1 LRPDASEFGAAAAV
15 LAAAPEAAGAALR
28 WHCVPPAVAPPP
40 VEGAPVSRAQPDT
53 TRALDSTAAASAKPR
68 LFRTPDAFRSGRPA
82 TRSGDLG
89 TVAEPGDNYLIG
101 TAPVTESSAPDHA
114 VRARGAAVQT
124 ATVGAARVSTAPA
137 AAFLALLLAVLP
149 LLVSPPSAAAATCPG
164 ADVPPP
170 PAAVEELAPG
180 AVTPPPLP
188 WPVPPVGGAALGG
201 CGDVLPPGAPP
212 LPPELTAAGFVLA
225 DLDSGA
231 VLAARAPHAR
241 QRPASTLKVLTAL
254 VAVDTLDPDATVA
267 GAPEDLSID
276 GSRAGIG
283 PGGTYTVRQLLAGL
297 LLNSGNDT
305 AQALARAMGGNA
317 ATVAAMTQTARRL
330 GAFDTRPATPS
341 GLDGPGMA
349 ASAYDLA
356 LLFRDAM
363 RKPLFAET
371 VALRDIPFPG
381 YGDRPGFVLSNV
393 NPLMFH
399 YPGTLG
405 SKTGFTDAAR
415 HTIVG
420 AAERD
425 GRRLVVSV
433 VRTENRP
440 VVNWRQ
446 AATLLD
452 WGFAL
457 PAGTAP
463 VGTLVDAAPPP
474 PTVSAGVPGPS
485 GKFTDPTTTALPW
498 PALAA
503 GGAAVTAAALLA
515 VAARRRRGR
524 RQRRVL

>member
-1 LRPDASEFGAAAAV
+1 MHSRH
-15 LAAAPEAAGAALR
+15 LAGQTPVVAG
-28 WHCVPPAVAPPP
+28 
-40 VEGAPVSRAQPDT
+40 T
-53 TRALDSTAAASAKPR
+53 
-68 LFRTPDAFRSGRPA
+68 
-82 TRSGDLG
+82 
-89 TVAEPGDNYLIG
+89 
-101 TAPVTESSAPDHA
+101 
-114 VRARGAAVQT
+114 
-124 ATVGAARVSTAPA
+124 RVSTALA
-137 AAFLALLLAVLP
+137 TAFLAVLP
-149 LLVSPPSAAAATCPG
+149 LLVGPPSAAAAAACPG
-164 ADVPPP
+164 TEVPPP
-170 PAAVEELAPG
+170 PAAVEEAAPG

-201 CGDVLPPGAPP
+201 CGDVLAPGAPP
-212 LPPELTAAGFVLA
+212 LPPDVTAAGFVLA

-254 VAVDTLDPDATVA
+254 VAIDTLDPGATVA
-267 GAPEDLSID
+267 GTPEDLSID

-305 AQALARAMGGNA
+305 AQALARAMGGD
-317 ATVAAMTQTARRL
+317 AAMTAAMTATARRL

-349 ASAYDLA
+349 ASAYDIA
-356 LLFRDAM
+356 LLFRDAL
-363 RKPLFAET
+363 KEPLFAET
-371 VALRDIPFPG
+371 IALRNVPFPG
-381 YGDRPGFVLSNV
+381 YADRPGFVLSNV
-393 NPLMFH
+393 NPLMFR

-420 AAERD
+420 AAERG

-433 VRTENRP
+433 VRAENTP

-446 AATLLD
+446 AAALLD

-457 PAGTAP
+457 PAGTAS

-474 PTVSAGVPGPS
+474 PTASAGVAGPS
-485 GKFTDPTTTALPW
+485 GIFTDEATTGPRWALV
-498 PALAA
+498 A
-503 GGAAVTAAALLA
+503 GGGA
-515 VAARRRRGR
+515 VAIGGAFLVLTVLFRRRRGR
-524 RQRRVL
+524 VSGGGRRRAGRAGR

>member
-1 LRPDASEFGAAAAV
+1 VAAKEVAAAV
-15 LAAAPEAAGAALR
+15 SRRPAAVFLAA
-28 WHCVPPAVAPPP
+28 
-40 VEGAPVSRAQPDT
+40 
-53 TRALDSTAAASAKPR
+53 
-68 LFRTPDAFRSGRPA
+68 
-82 TRSGDLG
+82 
-89 TVAEPGDNYLIG
+89 
-101 TAPVTESSAPDHA
+101 
-114 VRARGAAVQT
+114 
-124 ATVGAARVSTAPA
+124 
-137 AAFLALLLAVLP
+137 LLAVLP
-149 LLVSPPSAAAATCPG
+149 LLVGAPPAAAAAGAACPG

-170 PAAVEELAPG
+170 PAAVEETG
-180 AVTPPPLP
+180 AVAPPPLP
-188 WPVPPVGGAALGG
+188 WPVPPVGGAAMGG
-201 CGDVLPPGAPP
+201 CGDVTPPGAPP
-212 LPPELTAAGFVLA
+212 LPPEVTAAGFVLA

-254 VAVDTLDPDATVA
+254 VAVDRLDPDATVA
-267 GAPEDLSID
+267 GEPEDLSID

-305 AQALARAMGGNA
+305 AQALARAMGGDA
-317 ATVAAMTQTARRL
+317 ATTAAMTQTARRL
-330 GAFDTRPATPS
+330 GALDTRPATPS
-341 GLDGPGMA
+341 GLDGPGMS

-356 LLFRDAM
+356 LLFRDAL
-363 RKPLFAET
+363 RKPLFAQT
-371 VALRDIPFPG
+371 IALHDIAFPG

-393 NPLMFH
+393 NPLLFH

-420 AAERD
+420 AAEHG

-433 VRTENRP
+433 VRAENRP

-446 AATLLD
+446 AAALLD

-457 PAGTAP
+457 PAGTAS

-474 PTVSAGVPGPS
+474 PTVSAGVTGPS
-485 GKFTDPTTTALPW
+485 GTFTDPTAAALPW

-503 GGAAVTAAALLA
+503 GGAVVAAGALLA
-515 VAARRRRGR
+515 VAAVRRRGR
-524 RQRRVL
+524 ARDSRRHRVSGGGPRRADRAAR

>member
-1 LRPDASEFGAAAAV
+1 VHGGRT
-15 LAAAPEAAGAALR
+15 AG
-28 WHCVPPAVAPPP
+28 
-40 VEGAPVSRAQPDT
+40 Q
-53 TRALDSTAAASAKPR
+53 TAA
-68 LFRTPDAFRSGRPA
+68 
-82 TRSGDLG
+82 
-89 TVAEPGDNYLIG
+89 
-101 TAPVTESSAPDHA
+101 
-114 VRARGAAVQT
+114 
-124 ATVGAARVSTAPA
+124 VGAARVSRAPA
-137 AAFLALLLAVLP
+137 AAVLAVLLAVLP
-149 LLVSPPSAAAATCPG
+149 LLVGAPAAGAAPGCAG

-170 PAAVEELAPG
+170 PAAVEEAAPG

-201 CGDVLPPGAPP
+201 CGDVTPPGAPP

-254 VAVDTLDPDATVA
+254 VAVDRLDPDATVA

-305 AQALARAMGGNA
+305 AQALARAMGGDA
-317 ATVAAMTQTARRL
+317 ATTAAMTATARRL

-341 GLDGPGMA
+341 GLDGPGMS

-356 LLFRDAM
+356 LLFRDALG
-363 RKPLFAET
+363 KPLFAET
-371 VALRDIPFPG
+371 IALQNIQFPG

-393 NPLMFH
+393 NPLLFH

-420 AAERD
+420 AAERG

-433 VRTENRP
+433 VRAENTP

-446 AATLLD
+446 AAALLD

-457 PAGTAP
+457 PPGTAP

-474 PTVSAGVPGPS
+474 PTASAGVPGPA
-485 GKFTDPTTTALPW
+485 GTFTDRVSTVSTLTLVTI
-498 PALAA
+498 
-503 GGAAVTAAALLA
+503 GGATAVVGALL
-515 VAARRRRGR
+515 VLLVLVRSRRGR
-524 RQRRVL
+524 

>member
-1 LRPDASEFGAAAAV
+1 V
-15 LAAAPEAAGAALR
+15 
-28 WHCVPPAVAPPP
+28 
-40 VEGAPVSRAQPDT
+40 
-53 TRALDSTAAASAKPR
+53 
-68 LFRTPDAFRSGRPA
+68 
-82 TRSGDLG
+82 
-89 TVAEPGDNYLIG
+89 
-101 TAPVTESSAPDHA
+101 
-114 VRARGAAVQT
+114 VR
-124 ATVGAARVSTAPA
+124 ARVSTALA
-137 AAFLALLLAVLP
+137 AALLIVLP
-149 LLVSPPSAAAATCPG
+149 VLVAATPAPAPAGCPG
-164 ADVPPP
+164 AQVPPP
-170 PAAVEELAPG
+170 PAAVEEVVPG

-188 WPVPPVGGAALGG
+188 WPVQPVGGAALAG

-212 LPPELTAAGFVLA
+212 LPPEVVAAGFVLA

-241 QRPASTLKVLTAL
+241 QRPASTLKVLTAM
-254 VAVDTLDPDATVA
+254 VAIDRLNPDATVP
-267 GAPEDLSID
+267 GAPEDLTVD

-283 PGGTYTVRQLLAGL
+283 PGGTYTVRQLLAGM

-317 ATVAAMTQTARRL
+317 ATEAAMSETARRL

-349 ASAYDLA
+349 ISAYDLA

-363 RKPLFAET
+363 KKPLFAET
-371 VALRDIPFPG
+371 IAARQIPFPG

-393 NPLMFH
+393 NPLLFH

-405 SKTGFTDAAR
+405 SKTGFTDGAR

-420 AAERD
+420 AAERN

-433 VRTENRP
+433 VRTENHP

-446 AATLLD
+446 ATALLD

-463 VGTLVDAAPPP
+463 VGTLVDSAPPP
-474 PTVSAGVPGPS
+474 PTGSAGTPGPS
-485 GKFTDPTTTALPW
+485 GMFTGPATRGPSPIAVIGGAG
-498 PALAA
+498 ALAA
-503 GGAAVTAAALLA
+503 A
-515 VAARRRRGR
+515 VALVAIALIRRRRRGR
-524 RQRRVL
+524 RSP